1 MASLPMHGSCE
12 PFDPKRHASGSALV
26 NGPGGIRTHDP
37 RLAKAMLY
45 QAKLQARE
53 FSKLKQR

>member
-1 MASLPMHGSCE
+1 MHSSYE